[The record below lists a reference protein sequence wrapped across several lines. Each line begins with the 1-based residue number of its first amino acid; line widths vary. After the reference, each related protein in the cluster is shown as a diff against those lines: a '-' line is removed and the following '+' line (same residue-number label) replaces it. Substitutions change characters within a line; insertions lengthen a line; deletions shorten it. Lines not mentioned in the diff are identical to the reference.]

1 MSVFHSLTDVK
12 YGCHK
17 SKVGLREKS
26 KITTQD
32 HWSDEP
38 IHARIHLDRHRKT
51 LLKKKSNQIN
61 ESRLTLLTGLLRFDS
76 QLPAYLVRS
85 VYPLLLSLKSCKG
98 AEILSVTDCLLQ
110 RGAALCALRGLLA
123 HWRTAAWQQRDKEGD
138 PTSLQRRGVGR
149 YEAV

>member
-1 MSVFHSLTDVK
+1 MSVFHSLKDVK
-12 YGCHK
+12 YGIQIE
-17 SKVGLREKS
+17 SRTEGKV
-26 KITTQD
+26 QNN
-32 HWSDEP
+32 
-38 IHARIHLDRHRKT
+38 HARSLIGWT
-51 LLKKKSNQIN
+51 NSCPNPPWSAPENFIKKKSNQIN

-76 QLPAYLVRS
+76 QLLAYLVRS